1 MKISTFK
8 RSNVKIS
15 TFIVIRRYLCI
26 SLLGL
31 LDKRKSRR
39 NLPFAFAVNLVK
51 NREVWSSLTKT
62 ARERTRP
69 TNTSLINCF
78 QRLLINFEVVKMCK
92 ELLDSKPYIIL
103 DRTKVN
109 FDRDLARAYGNVLE
123 CTTCKHASHA
133 PRSKVSLASSQ
144 NVLFYFMKI
153 KIETVGEQN

>member
-1 MKISTFK
+1 M
-8 RSNVKIS
+8 KIS

-78 QRLLINFEVVKMCK
+78 QRLLINFKVVKTCK
-92 ELLDSKPYIIL
+92 ELSYSKLFIFLDQ
-103 DRTKVN
+103 TFVN
-109 FDRDLARAYGNVLE
+109 FDRDLARAHGNVLE